1 MFLKGQGIAASQAN
15 CVVSI
20 ALYQNNT
27 LWTSWTS
34 IECESAWVGAAT
46 GVAGWLVAA
55 PVELR
60 GDHSERELG
69 QAGLRGRPTRR
80 RPLYL
85 IGVIPAQESED
96 ESPMSQSNRSSFS
109 INRRT
114 LVQTAA
120 AATVLA
126 GAGAVSSLGLNT
138 TADAA
143 TAQDVTKVTLALD
156 WYPTAQH
163 AGIFVAQEKGYFTEA
178 GLEVKVYTPADPTT
192 VLQTVGAGRDTFG
205 VSYQTDVLFARGEQV
220 PVVSIGALVQHPL
233 NCLMYKKTSGITR
246 PSDLKGKSIGIAG
259 VPSDDAILSTI
270 LESDGLT
277 IEDVDVINVGY
288 DLLPAILSG
297 RADAVIGAYWTHEA
311 IVAEQQGTPV
321 GYLRVEEWGVPDYY
335 ELVLV
340 AGESFLTDN
349 AAIASALLGAIQR
362 GYDDAAADPDT
373 AIALLA
379 KASEDVDKVVE
390 RKGIDLLIPLW
401 TDSGKVPFGTQTD
414 ERWQAYGGWMKEKAL
429 LKGNVDINTAFR
441 ADLLPAGSATP
452 TASPEASPAS

>member
-1 MFLKGQGIAASQAN
+1 M
-15 CVVSI
+15 
-20 ALYQNNT
+20 
-27 LWTSWTS
+27 
-34 IECESAWVGAAT
+34 
-46 GVAGWLVAA
+46 
-55 PVELR
+55 
-60 GDHSERELG
+60 H
-69 QAGLRGRPTRR
+69 R

-96 ESPMSQSNRSSFS
+96 TSPMSQTNRSSCS
-109 INRRT
+109 ISRRAF
-114 LVQTAA
+114 VQMAA
-120 AATVLA
+120 ASAATVA
-126 GAGAVSSLGLNT
+126 ATASVSASASGINTSSSAV
-138 TADAA
+138 AA

-205 VSYQTDVLFARGEQV
+205 ISYQTDVLFARGEQV
-220 PVVSIGALVQHPL
+220 PVVSIAALVQHPL
-233 NCLMYKKTSGITR
+233 NCLMSKQSSGITR
-246 PSDLKGKSIGIAG
+246 PSDLKGKRVGIAG

-277 IEDVDVINVGY
+277 IKDVEVINVGY

-297 RADAVIGAYWTHEA
+297 RVDAVIGAYWTHEA

-335 ELVLV
+335 ELVIV
-340 AGESFLTDN
+340 AGESYLKDN

-362 GYDDAAADPDT
+362 GYDDAAADPDA
-373 AIALLA
+373 AIALLVE
-379 KASEDVDKVVE
+379 ASEDVDKVVE

-401 TDSGKVPFGTQTD
+401 TDGGTVPFGTQTAD
-414 ERWQAYGGWMKEKAL
+414 RWQAYGGWMKEKGL
-429 LKGNVDINTAFR
+429 LKGDVDISAAFR
-441 ADLLPAGSATP
+441 TDLLPAGSSTP
-452 TASPEASPAS
+452 GASPEASPAS